1 MRYKYLA
8 LFWDSARDST
18 RDSTS
23 DSTPIPT
30 VTLTLTVFPA
40 SPVPTLNHPRECV
53 SVTLLH
59 VTITYLS
66 QNSVLSQKSA
76 TRDEQKIKINSKE
89 YLQANLKSS
98 FHLI

>member
-1 MRYKYLA
+1 MRYKYIA
-8 LFWDSARDST
+8 LFWDSA

-30 VTLTLTVFPA
+30 VTLTVFPA
-40 SPVPTLNHPRECV
+40 SPVPTLNQPRECV

-59 VTITYLS
+59 VTYLL

-89 YLQANLKSS
+89 YLHANLKSS